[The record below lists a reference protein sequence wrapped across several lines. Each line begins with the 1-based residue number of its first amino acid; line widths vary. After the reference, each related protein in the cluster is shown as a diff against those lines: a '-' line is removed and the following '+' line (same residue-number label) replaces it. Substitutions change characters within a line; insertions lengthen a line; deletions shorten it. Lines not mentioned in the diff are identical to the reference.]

1 VSQPSPAGRRNAKI
15 TVPLTCHYR
24 RSVAVRHG
32 HWREAVS
39 VGQHLSTRQRR
50 RSASRYSLLTS
61 WWSHYYAGFV
71 KSRRSAARRRAARV
85 RGNEQP
91 RLTLER
97 LIDENLADPD
107 EIMIYEVMSDPELR
121 MIEKSQRSLE
131 GQYRRRI
138 RRRAIEARLKSNTNA
153 TE

>member
-1 VSQPSPAGRRNAKI
+1 
-15 TVPLTCHYR
+15 
-24 RSVAVRHG
+24 
-32 HWREAVS
+32 
-39 VGQHLSTRQRR
+39 
-50 RSASRYSLLTS
+50 
-61 WWSHYYAGFV
+61 V

-107 EIMIYEVMSDPELR
+107 EIMIYEVMSGPELR
-121 MIEKSQRSLE
+121 MIEKSQRSRE

-138 RRRAIEARLKSNTNA
+138 RRRAIEARLNSNTKA
-153 TE
+153 TG